1 MRRSPRPPFAD
12 SHDYRDWSAIPGASK
27 VTTPKSPRSPR
38 LMTTISVE
46 TDYNHPEIIRAME
59 LHGNPPNISSLQKPY
74 PLRRRRSLN
83 FSGDTSLG
91 GRPPLSLV
99 RGSDGSLY
107 RGQAQSSKDRS
118 TPTKSRSSSSG
129 LQSSSRKTSP
139 GMEKYL
145 PPEDL
150 HTDMKCRLLHH
161 EHHKYL
167 SDNSETISIKHLGRS
182 KTHVPTSGRFDKP
195 ADRNKKYE
203 APGRNSPHPNS
214 GRRVSRERRAMHA
227 VSQPTLDREFDRP
240 SDRIRSNGRDKSRLP
255 RTRERSNTKDTS
267 KGERA
272 GRINRTDKG
281 ERDSRERNSPS
292 RRSDWANL
300 QSDFL
305 QKTRQRDFAKFRER
319 ALSGPNREKLRSKS
333 PMALSDCFKVPFTVS
348 RSKSFNGR
356 NLIRA
361 PSLYQ
366 DLDSVRDNFERAPT
380 PRDRT
385 PPVPSP
391 RPSLDRRML
400 LEKTYEEP
408 QIGDRDRDRDR
419 DRERDRDQSPSKEE
433 RRDGRDNQLI
443 SRDMAVPTRSNLT
456 SLRTQKGLHQYADQ
470 VEDLTEQV
478 INLRQRM
485 QKKNQSLRVAKKKL
499 TIYRTR
505 LIMAGIDHTFEVDEI
520 FTDLGDHKDSGE
532 DEEDGQVSGPE
543 ADSEEAR
550 ARTDQH
556 ARSQSQDRR

>member
-1 MRRSPRPPFAD
+1 
-12 SHDYRDWSAIPGASK
+12 
-27 VTTPKSPRSPR
+27 
-38 LMTTISVE
+38 
-46 TDYNHPEIIRAME
+46 
-59 LHGNPPNISSLQKPY
+59 
-74 PLRRRRSLN
+74 
-83 FSGDTSLG
+83 
-91 GRPPLSLV
+91 
-99 RGSDGSLY
+99 
-107 RGQAQSSKDRS
+107 
-118 TPTKSRSSSSG
+118 
-129 LQSSSRKTSP
+129 
-139 GMEKYL
+139 
-145 PPEDL
+145 
-150 HTDMKCRLLHH
+150 
-161 EHHKYL
+161 
-167 SDNSETISIKHLGRS
+167 
-182 KTHVPTSGRFDKP
+182 
-195 ADRNKKYE
+195 
-203 APGRNSPHPNS
+203 
-214 GRRVSRERRAMHA
+214 MHA

-419 DRERDRDQSPSKEE
+419 DRERDRDQSPSKDE